1 MFSLDDVKK
10 YLEDADWRFRVVGEP
25 ENSFIR
31 TGIKGENGTFEITI
45 MVSSDPPVV
54 VFRIYDFAKIG
65 NMALDK
71 KGKLLDL
78 INQYNHNNLFGK
90 VYIDDDNELTF
101 SYAIPLVG
109 DTELDRESF
118 IGVLYLSANFV
129 DEMYPSIMK
138 LVWS

>member
-1 MFSLDDVKK
+1 
-10 YLEDADWRFRVVGEP
+10 
-25 ENSFIR
+25 
-31 TGIKGENGTFEITI
+31 

-101 SYAIPLVG
+101 SYAIPLDG
-109 DTELDRESF
+109 DTELGSESF
-118 IGVLYLSANFV
+118 IRVLYISTNFV